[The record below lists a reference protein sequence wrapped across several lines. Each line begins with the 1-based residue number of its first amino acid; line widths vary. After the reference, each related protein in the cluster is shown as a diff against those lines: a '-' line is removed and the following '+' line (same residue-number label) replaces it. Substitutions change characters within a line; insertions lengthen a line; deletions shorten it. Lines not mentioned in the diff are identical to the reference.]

1 MEPYLFNL
9 DAPIENLSGVP
20 SDLQQF
26 FTKTNEGF
34 VVADAFKPVAT
45 RMNGLATNLTE
56 TRAARTKAGQ
66 DAGKERERARQ
77 LAAIF
82 EGVEGITEITPEAIS
97 TYIADLTAKAA
108 AGGKGSKAAAEEIE
122 RVRKEMAA
130 AHTKDLEKL
139 KAEKDGLAGQI
150 TTLVK
155 GAQISDALA
164 SHKIVGSG
172 EVLKSYLDQRVKV
185 MTDEATGQ
193 PYAAVVDDKGQV
205 RYNGAGNPMKVT
217 EYVAS
222 LKESDD
228 FRPFFAA
235 EKKAGTGTD
244 PNGSRKVPAA
254 QKQDGEERTPLS
266 KISKG
271 LAELRK

>member
-20 SDLQQF
+20 TDLQQF
-26 FTKTNEGF
+26 FTKTGEGY
-34 VVADAFKPVAT
+34 VVADALKPVAT
-45 RMNGLATNLTE
+45 RMNGLAKNLE
-56 TRAARTKAGQ
+56 DTRKARTTAGQ
-66 DAGKERERARQ
+66 DAGKAREQARQ

-82 EGVEGITEITPEAIS
+82 EGVEGITEVTPEAIA
-97 TYIADLTAKAA
+97 TYIADLSAKAA
-108 AGGKGSKAAAEEIE
+108 AGGKGSKAAAEEID
-122 RVRKEMAA
+122 RVRKEMAT
-130 AHTKDLEKL
+130 AHAKDLDAL
-139 KAEKDGLAGQI
+139 KAANEGLSGQI

-185 MTDEATGQ
+185 MTDETTGQ

-235 EKKAGTGTD
+235 EKKPGTGTD
-244 PNGSRKVPAA
+244 PNGSRKIPSA

-266 KISKG
+266 KISAG
-271 LAELRK
+271 LANLRK

>member
-1 MEPYLFNL
+1 MEPYIFNL

-34 VVADAFKPVAT
+34 VVAEALKPVAT
-45 RMNGLATNLTE
+45 RMNGLASNLNE

-66 DAGKERERARQ
+66 DAGKARAEAKA

-82 EGVEGITEITPEAIS
+82 ENADGLPDVTPEAIAQ
-97 TYIADLTAKAA
+97 YVADLRTKAA
-108 AGGKGSKAAAEEIE
+108 SGGKGAAAAKEEIE
-122 RVRKEMAA
+122 RVRSEMAK
-130 AHTKDLEKL
+130 AHAKDLETL
-139 KAEKDGLAGQI
+139 KATNEGLNGQI
-150 TTLVK
+150 VSLVRD
-155 GAQISDALA
+155 AQISDALA

-172 EVLKSYLDQRVKV
+172 EVLKSYLNQRVKV
-185 MTDEATGQ
+185 MTGEDGK
-193 PYAAVVDDKGQV
+193 PYAAVVDDKDQI

-235 EKKAGTGTD
+235 EKKPGTGTT
-244 PNGSRKVPAA
+244 PNQ
-254 QKQDGEERTPLS
+254 QKPGVQQKTDGEERTPLS
-266 KISKG
+266 KISSG
-271 LAELRK
+271 LASLRSR